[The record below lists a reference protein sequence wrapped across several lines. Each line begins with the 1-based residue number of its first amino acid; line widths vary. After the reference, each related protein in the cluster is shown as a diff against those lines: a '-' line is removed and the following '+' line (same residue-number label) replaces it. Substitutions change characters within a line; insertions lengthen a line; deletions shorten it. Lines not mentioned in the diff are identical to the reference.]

1 MDKIFFKD
9 GHIGILRVVKVEKN
23 EKQNACF
30 MIIFDQTAAGST
42 GQSTVQQPGIFILSH
57 LTDEEK
63 MMVIYLKK

>member
-1 MDKIFFKD
+1 
-9 GHIGILRVVKVEKN
+9 
-23 EKQNACF
+23 

-63 MMVIYLKK
+63 MMVIYQLVQLLELQVDVFYFYYSFF